1 MKQTFYLFLMLPT
14 IILDGLNWYVLLAL
28 SEVTHAAAVLP
39 CRGLTG
45 PAWSK
50 MVSFTCS
57 ARDASGY

>member
-1 MKQTFYLFLMLPT
+1 MLPT

-28 SEVTHAAAVLP
+28 SEVTPAATLLA